1 MNLAI
6 ASLIYLTAHFL
17 RGVRFWLLI
26 KKADLPL
33 RSTFAVYQITNTL
46 GGLFLAPVAE
56 LARIFA
62 LIRLAGPGTWI
73 AVISVSVFCRLL
85 DFIVA
90 SAPLLRRDIDSSAL
104 LTFLMVGL
112 VLGFATCS
120 RDALSFTKK
129 VLVAR
134 GHSRWH
140 LHLIRFLGE
149 IESGFYTFLE
159 QPLSNLI
166 FNVLMTLTI
175 WALDVF
181 ALTLIGEHLQISDP
195 HFFQL
200 VNVWSEFAYGRFFG
214 ISTPESTTLAIQTYL
229 LKPQLIYSL
238 ILSAALGLTYWPARK
253 GVLWKSH

>member
-6 ASLIYLTAHFL
+6 ASLIYLSAHFL
-17 RGVRFWLLI
+17 RAVRFWLLI

-46 GGLFLAPVAE
+46 GGLFFAPLAE
-56 LARIFA
+56 LLRLVA
-62 LIRLAGPGTWI
+62 LIRLAGPSAWI
-73 AVISVSVFCRLL
+73 AVVSVSVFCRLL

-90 SAPLLRRDIDSSAL
+90 SAPLLKRDIDSSAL
-104 LTFLMVGL
+104 LTFLLVGL
-112 VLGFATCS
+112 ILGFATCS

-159 QPLSNLI
+159 QPLSSLV
-166 FNVLMTLTI
+166 FNVLITLTI
-175 WALDVF
+175 WALDVL
-181 ALTLIGEHLQISDP
+181 ALSQIAEYLQTGDSQ
-195 HFFQL
+195 FFQL

-214 ISTPESTTLAIQTYL
+214 ISTPEETTLAIQTYL
-229 LKPQLIYSL
+229 LKPQLIYALVLSL
-238 ILSAALGLTYWPARK
+238 ALGLAYRPARK